1 MTKKTQ
7 RLTATRQTVL
17 VRGVKT
23 RRKVVSVRPKRPT
36 GTVVYDGPSAI
47 NGERIVGIVTYD
59 SDNPK
64 TGDMSQLWILDA
76 GDIKPSDVVK
86 QGRDGSVCGDCAF
99 ASGKGCYVNTAHAP
113 NGVWKAWKAGRYASG
128 LPTSRA
134 KAIRLGAYGDPAALP
149 YDVVAQLVER
159 FEGHTGYTHQ
169 WRTCDQRFRKCLMAS
184 TESTRDTAEANFWGW
199 RTARVGTAQTH
210 GFEIV
215 CPATEEGGR
224 RTTCDKCQLCNG
236 WGRAIS
242 LGAKQPK
249 NILFPAH
256 GSRKAKALIQIGEV
270 AA

>member
-1 MTKKTQ
+1 MAIEKQ
-7 RLTATRQTVL
+7 ARRTATKAVL
-17 VRGVKT
+17 VR
-23 RRKVVSVRPKRPT
+23 PERPT
-36 GTVVYDGPSAI
+36 SSRSRKATGAVVYDGPSAI

-86 QGRDGSVCGDCAF
+86 QGKDGSVCGDCAF

-159 FEGHTGYTHQ
+159 FDGHTGYTHQ
-169 WRTCDQRFRKCLMAS
+169 WQTCDPRHSALLMAS
-184 TESTRDTAEANFWGW
+184 TEKPFDTAVARAHGW
-199 RTARVGTAQTH
+199 RTARVGTTTTL

-224 RTTCDKCQLCNG
+224 KTTCDKCQLCNG
-236 WGRAIS
+236 AGQA
-242 LGAKQPK
+242 K

-256 GSRKAKALIQIGEV
+256 GSRKARALIQIGAV